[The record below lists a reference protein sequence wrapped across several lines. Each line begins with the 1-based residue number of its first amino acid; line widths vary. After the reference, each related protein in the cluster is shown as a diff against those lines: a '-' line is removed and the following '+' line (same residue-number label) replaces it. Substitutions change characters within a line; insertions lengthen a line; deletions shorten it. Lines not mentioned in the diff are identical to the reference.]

1 MRLGVLG
8 TYPYPAAKEEADRQA
23 MRQRGWDIG
32 STLVIEARY
41 AMGNAQR
48 YPALAKELVDARVDV
63 IFADGEG
70 PALAAFNATRSIPI
84 VMHATDPVAVGMAK
98 SLARPGGNVTGM
110 VYGSQEYA
118 GKQLDLLRAIQPG
131 LKRLGAVFIPGAIR
145 FEVIFARWTAE
156 AAKVGIAMVKLP
168 FPWTV
173 ADIDATLAVALRE
186 RVQAV
191 DFGLN
196 FVLKGAG
203 WEQITA
209 WAISNKVLT
218 SAAEYARGEAAVA
231 FGANGPRFTSQLQD
245 QLDRVLRGAKP
256 ADVPIQQPMVFDTV
270 INRRIVQAMG
280 LTVPRSVLLQATEV
294 ID

>member
-1 MRLGVLG
+1 MKHG
-8 TYPYPAAKEEADRQA
+8 TRWE
-23 MRQRGWDIG
+23 
-32 STLVIEARY
+32 T
-41 AMGNAQR
+41 AQR

-70 PALAAFNATRSIPI
+70 PAIAAFNATRSIPI
-84 VMHATDPVAVGMAK
+84 VMHGTDPVAAGMAK

-110 VYGSQEYA
+110 VYGADEYA
-118 GKQLDLLRAIQPG
+118 GKQLDLLRAIQPE
-131 LKRLGAVFIPGAIR
+131 LKRMGTYFIPGTSRSEI
-145 FEVIFARWTAE
+145 IFARWTAE
-156 AAKVGIAMVKLP
+156 AAKVGVTMVKLP
-168 FPWTV
+168 FPWAV
-173 ADIDATLAVALRE
+173 ADIDATLAAALRE

-196 FVLKGAG
+196 FALKGAG
-203 WEQITA
+203 WQQITA

-218 SAAEYARGEAAVA
+218 SASEYARGEAAVT
-231 FGANGPRFTSQLQD
+231 FGANGPRFTSQLFD

-270 INRRIVQAMG
+270 INRRIVKAIG